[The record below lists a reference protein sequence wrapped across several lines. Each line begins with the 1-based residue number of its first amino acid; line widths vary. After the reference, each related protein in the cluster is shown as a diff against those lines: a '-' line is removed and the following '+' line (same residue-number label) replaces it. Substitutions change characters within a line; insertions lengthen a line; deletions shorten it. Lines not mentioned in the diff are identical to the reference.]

1 MKVARPRPQARS
13 ARRLAHLALRRIDE
27 GAYANLVLPGLLE
40 RSGLSERDRGFVT
53 ELVYGTTRM
62 RRACDYLVDRFLFR
76 PVDGDVRAALRLGA
90 YQLVF
95 LATPAHAA
103 VGETVGLIRGPARG
117 LVNAVLHRVADA
129 GAPSAW
135 PDEATRLSYPDW
147 IVERLTLDLGAADA
161 VAALEQMNQPAEV
174 TERADGYVQDG
185 SSQQVA
191 GLVEFEAGGRV
202 ADVCAAPGG
211 KATLMAQR
219 RPALVAAGDIHPSRA
234 TLVDGNAGRLGQDT
248 VSTYVGDGRALPL
261 RPGSFDAVLVDAPC
275 SGLGVLRRRPDARW
289 RIQSGDVAD
298 LVRLQR
304 DLLLAAADLVRPG
317 GSVVYSVCT
326 LTSEETASVDG
337 WLARSRPDLVA
348 VPPPGDPWER
358 VGRGARLLPQAIGS
372 DGMYVLR
379 LRRGGP
385 GAGSHRPAGTAT

>member
-1 MKVARPRPQARS
+1 MTPATSPRHS
-13 ARRLAHLALRRIDE
+13 AFEALRRIEE
-27 GAYANLVLPGLLE
+27 GAYANLAVPGILG
-40 RSGLSERDRGFVT
+40 RSGFAERDRAFVT

-62 RRACDYLVDRFLFR
+62 RRACDWLVERFLFR
-76 PVDGDVRAALRLGA
+76 DVDPDVRIALRLGA

-95 LATPAHAA
+95 LQTPPHAA
-103 VGETVGLIRGPARG
+103 VGETVGLVRGPARG
-117 LVNAVLHRVADA
+117 LVNAVLRKVAAA
-129 GAPSAW
+129 GSPAAGEW
-135 PDEATRLSYPDW
+135 PDAATRLSYPDW
-147 IVERLTLDLGAADA
+147 IVDHLTRDLGEQAALT
-161 VAALEQMNQPAEV
+161 ALEQMNQPGEV
-174 TERADGYVQDG
+174 TERADGYVQDE

-191 GLVEFEAGGRV
+191 GFVEFEPGGRV

-219 RPALVAAGDIHPSRA
+219 GPALVAAGDIHPSRA
-234 TLVDGNAGRLGQDT
+234 TLVDGNAGRLGQRT
-248 VSTYVGDGRALPL
+248 VATYLGDGRALPL
-261 RPGSFDAVLVDAPC
+261 RLESFDAVLVDAPC

-289 RIQSGDVAD
+289 RIQPGDVAD

-304 DLLLAAADLVRPG
+304 DLLLAAADVVRPG
-317 GSVVYSVCT
+317 GSIVYSVCT

-337 WLARSRPDLVA
+337 WLARSRPDLVP

-379 LRRGGP
+379 LRRAAP
-385 GAGSHRPAGTAT
+385 GAGIQRPAGAAI